1 MNNPAAE
8 NAISASA
15 DIGGIVFKAL
25 PSFII
30 FDGFSVEPHLN
41 LNLTHG
47 SQPTRKGVRPDKGCR
62 GRENQPQHSKD
73 NRAQPPKQ
81 HPLNLKEGA
90 SITRKGDIVTN
101 NIQNKYQLN

>member
-1 MNNPAAE
+1 MATLC
-8 NAISASA
+8 ISKQSLVSRWSC
-15 DIGGIVFKAL
+15 GSSLKTGRT
-25 PSFII
+25 P
-30 FDGFSVEPHLN
+30 EPH

-47 SQPTRKGVRPDKGCR
+47 SQPTRKGVRPDKGCW